1 MSCDLVSTTRVELM
15 SERTS
20 PNVRT
25 KNKNELHPIITQQI
39 GLDCAIR
46 AKTSSS
52 LLTAREAVT
61 EYLID
66 QGYKIIHET
75 DVIDIGSE
83 DDAHLSDLAVLKVGE
98 LEPYTQ
104 YQPHRTQVPLG
115 RKAVKTGF
123 AMPNPSA
130 SSAVNIDPSTPRFLP
145 SNIAFYK
152 HEETTHIVTVRPST
166 VLAVFGDNDINESVT
181 DIENVLWN
189 ALETGCPNATML
201 KEKSPIKPDDARA
214 QVKSEVNSLLSL
226 KEAEYTIH
234 FSTERS
240 MHKTKHRLLD
250 TLSSCG
256 QRVLDKEGPLLL
268 IDTPDQTHKSLN
280 MEPDLTAF
288 LPYGIFLF
296 ERDDRTH
303 IQTIRPTGLLVFF
316 NTPRLQDL
324 LFEMEVLLWNAIT
337 DAVPDGRIELP

>member
-1 MSCDLVSTTRVELM
+1 M
-15 SERTS
+15 SEKIS
-20 PNVRT
+20 PNVKT
-25 KNKNELHPIITQQI
+25 KNKNELQPIITQQI

-52 LLTAREAVT
+52 LLTAREAVAEHLT
-61 EYLID
+61 D
-66 QGYKIIHET
+66 QGYKIIHKAG
-75 DVIDIGSE
+75 VIDISNGS
-83 DDAHLSDLAVLKVGE
+83 DARLSDLAVLKVGK
-98 LEPYTQ
+98 LKPYTQ

-123 AMPNPSA
+123 AMPDPSA

-152 HEETTHIVTVRPST
+152 HEEMTRIVTVRPST
-166 VLAVFGDNDINESVT
+166 VLAVFGNNNIDESVT

-201 KEKSPIKPDDARA
+201 EEESPIKPDDARA
-214 QVKSEVNSLLSL
+214 RVKSEANSLLSL

-234 FSTERS
+234 FSAERS
-240 MHKTKHRLLD
+240 MRETKHRLLD
-250 TLSSCG
+250 MLSSYG

-268 IDTPDQTHKSLN
+268 VDMPDQAHKSLN
-280 MEPDLTAF
+280 MEPDLAAF

-316 NTPRLQDL
+316 NNPRLQDL

-337 DAVPDGRIELP
+337 DTVPDGQIELP